1 VGESHARRW
10 TATTVA
16 EMNDGLLISPS
27 RSIGS
32 ASRDRVAALASARQ
46 RRPIIVVLGMHR
58 SGTSLCSHIL
68 SALGGDMTD
77 NIPGPGNAS
86 LTPDNPRGH
95 WERWEI
101 VEFHDRILGL
111 FDRGYWGPFHDFPL
125 PVAWWAD
132 PRVVQIRREMIGFLE
147 KRMTVDY
154 FGFKDPRTVRLL
166 PVWHQIFN
174 ELKLT
179 PKIVLC
185 LRNPAHVARSL
196 YARDGLDP
204 AIGEYRWLVHTI
216 DLFRYASSLEM
227 CTVEYEGWFGEPTV
241 NLEKLRDFL
250 GLPWQQ
256 SESELGLMLSGI
268 IDSTARHDDHELREA
283 SQPLV
288 RSLYKLVRRAGKDR
302 EAHDQIAYIAS
313 QFVGFQQLQRP
324 FQQAFEDIAKTAAKI
339 PELKQELDALRAT
352 AGERDVLVEAQRS
365 QLEDLAKERE
375 ARVAAADAMQGEI
388 AVLRETLERT
398 EQEVRQREAA
408 AAAVT
413 AELAVVRGALAQ
425 AEDAAQ
431 ENRTA
436 AETAQA
442 EAEILREALA
452 RSELLSSDRATAC
465 TTIQSEVSA
474 LRDRLAQVEGEAAEG
489 SAASKA
495 FRAEIEALQDKLIA
509 ARQVGKVAMA
519 ALQISGEELPQPDPQ
534 QRRWRHVL
542 ARIFGTVKE
551 YHSGRPDMVLQ
562 SDRG

>member
-1 VGESHARRW
+1 
-10 TATTVA
+10 
-16 EMNDGLLISPS
+16 
-27 RSIGS
+27 
-32 ASRDRVAALASARQ
+32 
-46 RRPIIVVLGMHR
+46 MHR

-68 SALGGDMTD
+68 SALGVDMAD
-77 NIPGPGNAS
+77 DIGVNLGNEK
-86 LTPDNPRGH
+86 GH

-132 PRVVQIRREMIGFLE
+132 PRVVEIRREMIGFLK
-147 KRMTVDY
+147 KRMTDDY

-196 YARDGLDP
+196 YARDGLDS
-204 AIGEYRWLVHTI
+204 AIGEYRWLVHTV

-227 CTVEYEGWFGEPTV
+227 CTVEYEGWFGDPTAS
-241 NLEKLRDFL
+241 LEKLREFL

-256 SESELGLMLSGI
+256 AESELGLMLSGV
-268 IDSTARHDDHELREA
+268 IDPTARHDDHELREA

-288 RSLYKLVRRAGKDR
+288 RLLYKLVRRAGKDR

-339 PELKQELDALRAT
+339 PEIEQELDALRAT

-375 ARVAAADAMQGEI
+375 ARVAIEAALGEALTQAERAAEERAAAAEAAQAEI
-388 AVLRETLERT
+388 ASLRATVASAERQV
-398 EQEVRQREAA
+398 QERSAA
-408 AAAVT
+408 AAAT
-413 AELAVVRGALAQ
+413 EAELATLRKALTQ
-425 AEDAAQ
+425 AEREAQ
-431 ENRTA
+431 QNADRIRA
-436 AETAQA
+436 IRAET
-442 EAEILREALA
+442 EAL
-452 RSELLSSDRATAC
+452 RS
-465 TTIQSEVSA
+465 Q
-474 LRDRLAQVEGEAAEG
+474 LAKAEGEAAER
-489 SAASKA
+489 AAVAKA
-495 FRAEIEALQDKLIA
+495 SRAKIESLQDKLAA
-509 ARQVGKVAMA
+509 ARQVGKVAIA
-519 ALQISGEELPQPDPQ
+519 ALGIDTEAPAKPDAPH
-534 QRRWRHVL
+534 RWRQIL
-542 ARIFGTVKE
+542 MWIRGTRA
-551 YHSGRPDMVLQ
+551 SF
-562 SDRG
+562 

>member
-1 VGESHARRW
+1 
-10 TATTVA
+10 
-16 EMNDGLLISPS
+16 MNDGLLISAS
-27 RSIGS
+27 RPIGS
-32 ASRDRVAALASARQ
+32 APRDRVTALASAMP
-46 RRPIIVVLGMHR
+46 RRPIVLVLGMHR
-58 SGTSLCSHIL
+58 SGTSLCAHIL
-68 SALGGDMTD
+68 SALGVDMTD

-86 LTPDNPRGH
+86 ITPDNPRGH

-132 PRVVQIRREMIGFLE
+132 PRVVQIRREMIVFLE
-147 KRMTVDY
+147 KRMGEDL

-166 PVWHQIFN
+166 PVWHQIFT

-185 LRNPAHVARSL
+185 LRNPAQVARSL
-196 YARDGLDP
+196 YARNGLDP
-204 AIGEYRWLVHTI
+204 AIGEYRWLVHTV
-216 DLFRYASSLEM
+216 DLFRYASSLDM
-227 CTVEYEGWFGEPTV
+227 CTVEYEGWFGDPTA

-268 IDSTARHDDHELREA
+268 VDPIARHDDHELSEA

-288 RSLYKLVRRAGKDR
+288 RSLYKLIRRAGKDR

-324 FQQAFEDIAKTAAKI
+324 FQQAFEDIAKTAAKV
-339 PELKQELDALRAT
+339 PEIEQELDALRAA
-352 AGERDVLVEAQRS
+352 AGERDVLVEGQRS
-365 QLEDLAKERE
+365 QLEDLARERE

-388 AVLRETLERT
+388 AVLRGALERK
-398 EQEVRQREAA
+398 EQEAQQREAA

-413 AELAVVRGALAQ
+413 AELDVVRAALAQ
-425 AEDAAQ
+425 AEGAAQ
-431 ENRTA
+431 QDRAA

-442 EAEILREALA
+442 EAAILREALV

-465 TTIQSEVSA
+465 AATQSEVSA
-474 LRDRLAQVEGEAAEG
+474 LRGRLAQAEGEAAER
-489 SAASKA
+489 AAAAKA
-495 FRAEIEALQDKLIA
+495 FRAEIEALQDKLSA

-519 ALQISGEELPQPDPQ
+519 ALQISGEELPQPDPR
-534 QRRWRHVL
+534 QRRWWRAP

-551 YHSGRPDMVLQ
+551 YRSGRPDLASQ
-562 SDRG
+562 SERG

>member
-1 VGESHARRW
+1 
-10 TATTVA
+10 
-16 EMNDGLLISPS
+16 
-27 RSIGS
+27 
-32 ASRDRVAALASARQ
+32 
-46 RRPIIVVLGMHR
+46 MHR

-68 SALGGDMTD
+68 SALGVDMAD
-77 NIPGPGNAS
+77 DIGVNLGNEK
-86 LTPDNPRGH
+86 GH

-147 KRMTVDY
+147 KRMTDDY

-204 AIGEYRWLVHTI
+204 ATGEYRWLVHTT
-216 DLFRYASSLEM
+216 DLFRYAGSLEM
-227 CTVEYEGWFGEPTV
+227 CTVEYEGWFGDPTV
-241 NLEKLRDFL
+241 SLEKLRDFL
-250 GLPWQQ
+250 GLAWQQ

-288 RSLYKLVRRAGKDR
+288 RLLYKLVRRAGKDR
-302 EAHDQIAYIAS
+302 EAHDQIVYIAS

-339 PELKQELDALRAT
+339 PEIEQELDALRAT
-352 AGERDVLVEAQRS
+352 GGERDVLVEAQRS
-365 QLEDLAKERE
+365 QLEQAASADEATRAEMAALRE
-375 ARVAAADAMQGEI
+375 ALTQSERAAHERGAAADAMQAEI
-388 AVLRETLERT
+388 AVLREALERT
-398 EQEVRQREAA
+398 EQEVQQREAA

-413 AELAVVRGALAQ
+413 AELAVVRSELAQ
-425 AEDAAQ
+425 AEGAAQ
-431 ENRTA
+431 ENRA
-436 AETAQA
+436 AVETAQS
-442 EAEILREALA
+442 EAAILREALV
-452 RSELLSSDRATAC
+452 RSELLSSDHATAC
-465 TTIQSEVSA
+465 ATIQSEASA
-474 LRDRLAQVEGEAAEG
+474 LRGRLAQAEGEAAER
-489 SAASKA
+489 AAAAKM

-542 ARIFGTVKE
+542 GRILGGERPPQQAAGRGSAIQPGVK
-551 YHSGRPDMVLQ
+551 
-562 SDRG
+562 